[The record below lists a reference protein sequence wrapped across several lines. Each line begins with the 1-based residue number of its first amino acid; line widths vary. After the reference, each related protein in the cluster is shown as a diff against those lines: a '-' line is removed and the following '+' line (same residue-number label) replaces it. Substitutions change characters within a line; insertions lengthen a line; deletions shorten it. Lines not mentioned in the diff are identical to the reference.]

1 MIDPSLIMIVSAS
14 FLRFPVD
21 LLVDNAAVPSSL
33 CNWACWS
40 FIGALLTFV
49 SPLPPLFPFVR
60 IRQRLPKDWKCSTIC
75 VWPVTVL
82 LLPSRLKFCGVLAVF
97 SLPGFASASA

>member
-1 MIDPSLIMIVSAS
+1 MIDPSLIMIVYAS
-14 FLRFPVD
+14 FLRFQWIFSWITLRSFRALQLG
-21 LLVDNAAVPSSL
+21 LLVLHWCLAELLQVLSL
-33 CNWACWS
+33 FS
-40 FIGALLTFV
+40 
-49 SPLPPLFPFVR
+49 FPFVR

-82 LLPSRLKFCGVLAVF
+82 PLPSRLKLCRVLAVF